1 MCLID
6 QKFGG
11 LHQRTWRICV
21 SYRIPRERNPFPH
34 PHDLFQVKL
43 KFSSIGL
50 PGGDGLKGIMAQN
63 KMQSIDF
70 KMQNKGR
77 NGQLGLDLSWESI
90 YLLDAAPCL
99 SGLKVLDEHIVF
111 SERKPLN
118 QTKHSV
124 SSSQQDVIVMV
135 FIFFLQFLMTFACLL
150 TGLCW
155 SWSNAHFRA
164 FGKKIECAKQE
175 REDVCSFPFLKIMG
189 I

>member
-1 MCLID
+1 MVLAFVHMLFVQMFIFVLMRNSDMCLID

-77 NGQLGLDLSWESI
+77 NGQLGLDLS
-90 YLLDAAPCL
+90 
-99 SGLKVLDEHIVF
+99 
-111 SERKPLN
+111 
-118 QTKHSV
+118 
-124 SSSQQDVIVMV
+124 
-135 FIFFLQFLMTFACLL
+135 
-150 TGLCW
+150 
-155 SWSNAHFRA
+155 
-164 FGKKIECAKQE
+164 
-175 REDVCSFPFLKIMG
+175 
-189 I
+189 